1 MTSEAQ
7 LTQPNLPLLYLN
19 ETVNIESFVKLY
31 SNVVMDGN
39 LSDRVT
45 KLLWRH
51 TFVHTFT
58 FGGMFILINHV
69 LSSNVKI

>member
-19 ETVNIESFVKLY
+19 ETVNIVSFVKLY
-31 SNVVMDGN
+31 SNVVTDGN

-45 KLLWRH
+45 KLLWWRH

-58 FGGMFILINHV
+58 FGGMFIFMSIP
-69 LSSNVKI
+69 